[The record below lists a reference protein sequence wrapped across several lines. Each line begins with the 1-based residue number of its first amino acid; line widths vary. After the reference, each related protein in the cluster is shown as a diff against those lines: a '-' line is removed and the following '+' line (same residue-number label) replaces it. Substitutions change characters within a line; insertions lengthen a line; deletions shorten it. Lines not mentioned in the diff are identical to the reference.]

1 MPTRRAC
8 DASQR
13 TTWDGCAYFHAHL
26 SLCDARRGHILRRV
40 RCHVDQVKD
49 HNEAKDLSWATP
61 KKQQG
66 NQRDRRGS
74 KIVPEVAN
82 LEGEVWEP
90 LEDSEDEDEDG
101 TGTE

>member
-1 MPTRRAC
+1 
-8 DASQR
+8 
-13 TTWDGCAYFHAHL
+13 
-26 SLCDARRGHILRRV
+26 V

-61 KKQQG
+61 KMQNG
-66 NQRDRRGS
+66 NQRGRTES

-82 LEGEVWEP
+82 LEGEVWKL